1 MSQGRSIRLFLVDG
15 TPSGLMT
22 AEIMN
27 WTGHVVTGPRGKV
40 PQLIKR
46 SDCSRTGI
54 YFLVGPPA
62 EDSALPSV
70 YIGESDNVAA
80 RLQHH
85 SRTDDKGG
93 KDFWEQVCLVTS
105 KDQNLTKA
113 HVKHLESL
121 LMQTARDIGKC
132 RLVNATAHAYD
143 SLPESDLADM
153 TFFMDQ
159 IRTVLPV
166 LGFEFLRSPP
176 TRSRPAM
183 EPATDSTTSPRFV
196 FTLERADIRAQAE
209 EIDGDFVVLEGSETR
224 LKWQGSE
231 KGYSAHFEAL
241 CQQGILVEKD
251 GKRIFTRDHA
261 FKSPSAA
268 AAVVACRNA
277 NGRTS
282 WVVEGTGQTYAD
294 WQDALV
300 METPIATD
308 DNYAQ

>member
-231 KGYSAHFEAL
+231 KGYSAHF
-241 CQQGILVEKD
+241 
-251 GKRIFTRDHA
+251 
-261 FKSPSAA
+261 
-268 AAVVACRNA
+268 
-277 NGRTS
+277 
-282 WVVEGTGQTYAD
+282 
-294 WQDALV
+294 
-300 METPIATD
+300 
-308 DNYAQ
+308 